1 MIEEAEHIFD
11 YVGVF
16 HTRHENA
23 DTGRVWEGVIKYQ
36 IGAFLD
42 QPDVTPDRRLSV
54 SVPC

>member
-1 MIEEAEHIFD
+1 MIEEAEHIFY